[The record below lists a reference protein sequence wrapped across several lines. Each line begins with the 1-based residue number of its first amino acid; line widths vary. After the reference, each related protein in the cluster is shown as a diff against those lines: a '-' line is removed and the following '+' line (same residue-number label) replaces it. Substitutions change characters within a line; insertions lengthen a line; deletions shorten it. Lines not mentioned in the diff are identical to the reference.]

1 MAYAVSSVILHAK
14 ENDLPKVIN
23 KLQQIQGVE
32 IQGKDTK
39 KIVITVEYNTKASS
53 ISERLTQISN
63 IKGVLSFSLAYSY
76 DDNIAKELND

>member
-23 KLQQIQGVE
+23 KLQQLQGVE

-39 KIVITVEYNTKASS
+39 KIVITVECDTKATS

-76 DDNIAKELND
+76 DDNIGNIVE